1 MSSGRV
7 RKVADRI
14 HVIVAEMLERRI
26 KDVRLGFVTITD
38 VRVTGDTQHA
48 SIFYTVLGDDEQRL
62 ASGVAL
68 ESARGLIR
76 SEVGKQLGM
85 RHSPT
90 LEFILDAL
98 PESAAHIEELL
109 DKARR
114 GDAEVAA
121 AAASATYAGDADPY
135 KHPDDD
141 EFLGDDDE
149 VGGES
154 GADGSD
160 VIHDDTVVDRG
171 GNGRA

>member
-7 RKVADRI
+7 RRVADRI
-14 HVIVAEMLERRI
+14 HVVVAEMLERRI

-48 SIFYTVLGDDEQRL
+48 SIFYTVLGDDDQRT

-85 RHSPT
+85 RHTPT

-98 PESAAHIEELL
+98 PESAAHIEDLL
-109 DKARR
+109 ARARR
-114 GDAEVAA
+114 EDALVAA
-121 AAASATYAGDADPY
+121 AAAQATYAGDADPY
-135 KHPDDD
+135 KKPDDD
-141 EFLGDDDE
+141 DDELQLGDTAPADD
-149 VGGES
+149 
-154 GADGSD
+154 
-160 VIHDDTVVDRG
+160 
-171 GNGRA
+171 GRA